1 MHLGGNNKAQFMLC
15 TVVELSYGSLIKSCY
30 SICKGKTKL
39 QGILSN
45 DTRSF
50 AFC

>member
-15 TVVELSYGSLIKSCY
+15 TVVELSCGSLIKSCY

-39 QGILSN
+39 QGKETSN
-45 DTRSF
+45 TQQ
-50 AFC
+50 